1 MSTQLFNYNGTK
13 ITFATTESNKIM
25 VNATE
30 MAKPFGKV
38 SKDWIKTQSAKEFL
52 YLLGEGRKIPS
63 VDLLKVIKG
72 GNGDQGTWMHED
84 VAIEFARWLNPRFAI
99 WCNDRIKELM
109 KHGFTATP
117 AALEQMMNNPDFI
130 IGMASKLKEE
140 RRQKELAQNQLY
152 FANKT
157 IVEQSPKVKYHD
169 KVLQSVNTY
178 TTTQIAKE
186 LGLSG
191 QALNRL
197 LYQKSIQFKQ
207 SGVWMLYSKFQGL
220 KYTKTRTYTFVR
232 SDSSTGSKTETVWT
246 EKGREFIH
254 NKIKGEAAFNTKR

>member
-13 ITFATTESNKIM
+13 ITFATSESGNVM

-30 MAKPFGKV
+30 MAKPF
-38 SKDWIKTQSAKEFL
+38 SKKPTDWIKNQFAKE
-52 YLLGEGRKIPS
+52 YLFNLSEVRKINS
-63 VDLLKVIKG
+63 TDLLNVTH
-72 GNGDQGTWMHED
+72 GNNGGTWMHED
-84 VAIEFARWLNPRFAI
+84 VALEFARWLNPRFAI
-99 WCNDRIKELM
+99 WCNDRIKELA

-130 IGMASKLKEE
+130 IGMATKLKEE

-157 IVEQSPKVKYHD
+157 IHSQAPKVKYHD
-169 KVLQSVNTY
+169 EVLQSVNTY

-186 LGLSG
+186 LGMSG

-197 LYQKSIQFKQ
+197 LYKKSIQFRQ
-207 SGVWMLYSKFQGL
+207 SGMWMLYSKFQGL
-220 KYTKTRTYTFVR
+220 GYTKTRTYTFEHTNG
-232 SDSSTGSKTETVWT
+232 DKGTNPETVWT
-246 EKGREFIH
+246 EKGRVFIH
-254 NKIKGEAAFNTKR
+254 SKINAEVTV

>member
-13 ITFATTESNKIM
+13 ITFATSESGEVM

-30 MAKPFGKV
+30 MANPFKKQSV
-38 SKDWIKTQSAKEFL
+38 HWLNNQQTKDYLGDLAKLRNLSLEKL
-52 YLLGEGRKIPS
+52 VATVR
-63 VDLLKVIKG
+63 G
-72 GNGDQGTWMHED
+72 GNTPGTWMHED
-84 VAIEFARWLNPRFAI
+84 VAMEFARWLNPRFAI
-99 WCNDRIKELM
+99 WCNDRIKELA